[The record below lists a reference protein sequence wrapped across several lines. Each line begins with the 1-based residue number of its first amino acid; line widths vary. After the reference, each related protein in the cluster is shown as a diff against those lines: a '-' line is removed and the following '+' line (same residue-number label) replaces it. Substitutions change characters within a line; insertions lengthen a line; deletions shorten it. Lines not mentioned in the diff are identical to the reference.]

1 MATSARTGIRSARSC
16 CAPPHEPLA
25 RRAPHLA
32 GRAARVEGGGRGLR
46 AHGLAR
52 VAPVHGRTRG
62 RARSGLRSLPG
73 SGGGQTPAGG
83 GGPGG
88 GGGGGWC
95 VADCDLFLDP
105 EPDNLQR
112 WARFLVEDGWALA
125 VWNVP
130 VPLPLDLEALRGRYY
145 VRARKDT
152 GVMDGTYEHDTL
164 SPRAVVAG
172 ARLLGGLPVM
182 DLETLLALKRGRG
195 TPRDLEHLAQVE
207 HWRRS
212 QERR

>member
-1 MATSARTGIRSARSC
+1 MSPWPAAHHIYLDVLHRLKAAGVAFALTGS
-16 CAPPHEPLA
+16 LA
-25 RRAPHLA
+25 LRLYMDALA
-32 GRAARVEGGGRGLR
+32 GE
-46 AHGLAR
+46 
-52 VAPVHGRTRG
+52 PV
-62 RARSGLRSLPG
+62 P
-73 SGGGQTPAGG
+73 
-83 GGPGG
+83 
-88 GGGGGWC
+88 
-95 VADCDLFLDP
+95 DCDLFLDP